1 MTSSFPRGALT
12 TYLIGQLSSQVLIG
26 DGEAPEAGGWDDD
39 PNAPE
44 SSYSPYV
51 VLAPQTAQEASGSF
65 DDSNSEWRIPYTL
78 SSYGI
83 TREQVEWNADRSR
96 QAMVSLA
103 RVVVDLDTGNWKIQ
117 QSRVNS
123 IGGVARN
130 DNTEPS
136 EFSQVDV
143 VTMWMSKEMS

>member
-1 MTSSFPRGALT
+1 MPTSFPRGALT
-12 TYLIGQLSSQVLIG
+12 SYLINRLSSEVLIG

-39 PNAPE
+39 PNAPD
-44 SSYSPYV
+44 SSYVPYV
-51 VLAPQTAQEASGSF
+51 VLAPQTAQEASGSL
-65 DDSNSEWRIPYTL
+65 DDSNSEWRVPYTF

-83 TREQVEWNADRSR
+83 TREQVEWNADRTR

-103 RVVVDLDTGNWKIQ
+103 RVVVDLDTGNWKIL